1 MAEQSKANP
10 VMWGIIGQKDPITVA
25 AEPTDIE
32 SISLSGPIA
41 AAPTIDQPIS
51 NEPNWLPETRVIQGR
66 TFIQI
71 GNLNLDPGHYR
82 VNFGAKSIALFGI
95 NQNRIE
101 SDHRA
106 FSVLDFKA
114 QWAEWNWS
122 HVDVVQASAAALAEA
137 IDRLEKGSPV
147 WFLFM
152 YIALFAL
159 FVESFL
165 LRSWKRSS

>member
-1 MAEQSKANP
+1 
-10 VMWGIIGQKDPITVA
+10 MWGIIGQKSPINVA
-25 AEPTDIE
+25 AEPDDIE
-32 SISLSGPIA
+32 SVSLSGPIA
-41 AAPTIDQPIS
+41 TAPTIDQTIS

-66 TFIQI
+66 TSIQI

-82 VNFGAKSIALFGI
+82 VNFGARNIALFGI

-106 FSVLDFKA
+106 FSVLDFQA
-114 QWAEWNWS
+114 QWTEWNWS
-122 HVDVVQASAAALAEA
+122 HVDVVQASAAALSDA
-137 IDRLEKGSPV
+137 INQLEKGNPV